1 MHVCSHPANESR
13 FYASCPKTT
22 GPANF
27 YSGLKIGDYD
37 PSCEADVVIGVGTS
51 TGSKYT
57 PVKIS
62 IAWLEEKKI

>member
-13 FYASCPKTT
+13 FYALCPKTT

-27 YSGLKIGDYD
+27 YSGLKIGNYD

-57 PVKIS
+57 PVKFS
-62 IAWLEEKKI
+62 IAWLEEKK